1 LHFVL
6 EQDIQDSLVLN
17 FELKVPPV
25 VVALGVAA
33 LMWLVPAATPGPPV
47 TLLFRVGVAAVFGT
61 CGLIIIVM
69 AAIGFRRARTTVNPL
84 VPGRTTRIVS
94 TGVYR
99 LSRNP
104 MYLGMLL
111 LLVGL
116 ATVLWNLFSL
126 GLSALFVLYMNRF
139 QIPAEERMLA
149 TLYPLD
155 YGAYKGQVRRWI

>member
-1 LHFVL
+1 M
-6 EQDIQDSLVLN
+6 LN
-17 FELKVPPV
+17 LELKVPPV
-25 VVALGVAA
+25 VVALVVAG
-33 LMWLVPAATPGPPV
+33 LMWLVSAATPELPAA
-47 TLLFRVGVAAVFGT
+47 LIFQVGMAAFLGT
-61 CGLIIIVM
+61 CGFIIIVV
-69 AAIGFRRARTTVNPL
+69 AAIGFRRAHTTVNPL
-84 VPGRTTRIVS
+84 VPGRTSRIVS

-116 ATVLWNLFSL
+116 ATALWNLFAL
-126 GLSALFVLYMNRF
+126 GLSALFVLYMNLF

>member
-1 LHFVL
+1 M
-6 EQDIQDSLVLN
+6 LN
-17 FELKVPPV
+17 LELKVPPV
-25 VVALGVAA
+25 AVALVVAG
-33 LMWLVPAATPGPPV
+33 LMWLVSAATPEFPAA
-47 TLLFRVGVAAVFGT
+47 LIFQVGVAAVLGT
-61 CGLIIIVM
+61 CGLIIIVV
-69 AAIGFRRARTTVNPL
+69 AVIGFRRARTTVNPL

-104 MYLGMLL
+104 MYLGLLL
-111 LLVGL
+111 LLVGW
-116 ATVLWNLFSL
+116 ATVLWNLFSI